1 MQNTTDEKENGTPV
15 STTAKPDDS
24 AKITK
29 KNEETVQLP
38 KSTLDAILQKLEDA
52 EIREKKRDEEIE
64 MLKGISDK
72 GRLTKWEEQNKGTL
86 IRTAKVTFW
95 EGNPVLGWMTVKDE
109 VGFREGRLV
118 VNQIVRLF
126 IDIGEKEPKQVD
138 LDYLYWAQNVSGET
152 GEVINKNVGRTG
164 EVWTIQL
171 KDGRKLDIDI
181 RFINAF

>member
-1 MQNTTDEKENGTPV
+1 MSTENNEKDPV
-15 STTAKPDDS
+15 VPEKPV
-24 AKITK
+24 KETK
-29 KNEETVQLP
+29 KEKDTVEIS
-38 KSTLDAILQKLEDA
+38 KFTLDSILKKLEDA
-52 EIREKKRDEEIE
+52 EIRDKKRDEEIE

-72 GRLTKWEEQNKGTL
+72 GRLTKWEEQNKGAL

-109 VGFREGRLV
+109 VGFREGRLM

-126 IDIGEKEPKQVD
+126 LDVGEKEPKQID

-152 GEVINKNVGRTG
+152 GEVIAKNVSRTG
-164 EVWTIQL
+164 EVWTIEL